1 MLASVNGTGFFSKIL
16 NSDMTVTASLLALLG
31 AVVEGA
37 VCASAGSA
45 KKANGQS
52 KDVRQLMF
60 MGRGNCDF
68 GWVGRSGKCRSGMEV
83 TK

>member
-1 MLASVNGTGFFSKIL
+1 MLASVNGTGFFSWIL
-16 NSDMTVTASLLALLG
+16 NSDITVTASLLAVLG

-45 KKANGQS
+45 KTAESQS
-52 KDVRQLMF
+52 EDVRQGVF

-68 GWVGRSGKCRSGMEV
+68 GWVGRSGKCRSGW
-83 TK
+83 K

>member
-1 MLASVNGTGFFSKIL
+1 MSIFASVNGTDFLSKIL
-16 NSDMTVTASLLALLG
+16 NSDITVTASLLAVLG

-45 KKANGQS
+45 KTAESQS
-52 KDVRQLMF
+52 KDVRQGVF

-68 GWVGRSGKCRSGMEV
+68 GWVGRSGKCRSGW
-83 TK
+83 K

>member
-1 MLASVNGTGFFSKIL
+1 MLASVNGTGFFSWIL
-16 NSDMTVTASLLALLG
+16 NSDITVTASLLAVLG

-45 KKANGQS
+45 KKAESQS
-52 KDVRQLMF
+52 KDVLQGVF

-68 GWVGRSGKCRSGMEV
+68 GWVGRSGKCRSGW
-83 TK
+83 K

>member
-1 MLASVNGTGFFSKIL
+1 MLASVNGTGFFSWIL

-45 KKANGQS
+45 KKAKSQS
-52 KDVRQLMF
+52 KDVRQGVF
-60 MGRGNCDF
+60 MERGNRDL
-68 GWVGRSGKCRSGMEV
+68 GWVSRPGKRRSGMEV
-83 TK
+83 TS